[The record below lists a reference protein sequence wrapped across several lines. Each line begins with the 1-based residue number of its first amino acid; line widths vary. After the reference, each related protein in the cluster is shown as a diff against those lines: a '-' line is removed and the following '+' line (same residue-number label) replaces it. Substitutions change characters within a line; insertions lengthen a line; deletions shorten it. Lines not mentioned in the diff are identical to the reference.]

1 MDGVVFVFENRRMVL
16 QTTLSWDFNWNVLP
30 HYSIM
35 GLPLSAERNLQ
46 YESDIIIGMFD
57 TGNCI
62 NRSSRT
68 LYVGTTMNFDQ

>member
-1 MDGVVFVFENRRMVL
+1 MDGVVSVFENRRMVL
-16 QTTLSWDFNWNVLP
+16 HTTRSWDF
-30 HYSIM
+30 I

-68 LYVGTTMNFDQ
+68 LYVGTTMNFGQ